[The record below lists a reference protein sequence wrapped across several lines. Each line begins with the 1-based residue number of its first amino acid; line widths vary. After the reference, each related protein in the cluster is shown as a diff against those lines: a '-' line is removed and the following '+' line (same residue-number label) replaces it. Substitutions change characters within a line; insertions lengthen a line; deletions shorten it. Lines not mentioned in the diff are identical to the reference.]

1 MQPSPMAFQS
11 ALAWAAQ
18 IRAREVSSVEA
29 LKFHLDRVER
39 HNESLNAIICLRA
52 EEAMRAAKQADSDL
66 ARGKSVG
73 PLHGVPMTVKESFDI
88 AGLPTTWGVPAHRG
102 NIAAA
107 NAAAVDR
114 LQAQGA
120 IIFGKTNVPVMLADW
135 QSFNPV
141 YGTTSNPWDLRRTPG
156 GSSGGAAAA
165 LAAGLTALE
174 LGSDIAAS
182 IRNPAHFCGL
192 FGHKPSFGVVPQ
204 TGHGVDRAD
213 VPLDLLVCG
222 PLARCA
228 EDLAV
233 ALDVLAA
240 PEPLDS
246 HLRIELP
253 PARFASLK
261 GVRVAVWATDPN
273 CEVDE
278 EVQSAVER
286 AACAAQEA
294 GAVVDCGAR
303 PFSDAS
309 RAHEI
314 YIQLLR
320 AATGPLLSD
329 ADHQA
334 LLAQAGTLDAAD
346 RDYGARNIRGVTQSH
361 RQWFEAHRARQRF
374 RAKWRDFFSHYDV
387 LLCPVSAT
395 AAFPHDQE
403 TPRLQRKLLV
413 NGHPQDYNDQMFWA
427 GLATLCYLPA
437 TVVPVK
443 HTAGGLPVG
452 VQIIGDFGED
462 RTTIAMAELL
472 AELTGGFV
480 PPAGYA

>member
-1 MQPSPMAFQS
+1 
-11 ALAWAAQ
+11 
-18 IRAREVSSVEA
+18 
-29 LKFHLDRVER
+29 
-39 HNESLNAIICLRA
+39 
-52 EEAMRAAKQADSDL
+52 
-66 ARGKSVG
+66 
-73 PLHGVPMTVKESFDI
+73 
-88 AGLPTTWGVPAHRG
+88 VPAHRG
-102 NIAAA
+102 NIATA
-107 NAAAVDR
+107 NAIAVDR

-141 YGTTSNPWDLRRTPG
+141 YGSTNNPWDLGRTPG

-204 TGHGVDRAD
+204 TGHGVGRAD

-228 EDLAV
+228 DDLAM
-233 ALDVLAA
+233 ALDVLVE
-240 PEPLDS
+240 PEPLDP
-246 HLRIELP
+246 HLRIELR

-261 GVRVAVWATDPN
+261 GVRVAVWDTDAN
-273 CEVDE
+273 CEVDG
-278 EVQSAVER
+278 EVRAGVHR
-286 AACAAQEA
+286 AACAAEEA
-294 GAVVDCGAR
+294 GAVVDWDAR
-303 PFSDAS
+303 PFLDAG

-329 ADHQA
+329 EEHSA
-334 LLAQAGTLDAAD
+334 LLAQASMLGDAD
-346 RDYGARNIRGVTQSH
+346 RGYGARNIRGVTQSH
-361 RQWFEAHRARQRF
+361 RHWYEAHRARQQF
-374 RAKWRDFFSHYDV
+374 RLKWRDFFSRYDV

-395 AAFPHDQE
+395 AAFPHNQE
-403 TPRLQRKLLV
+403 TPRLERKLLV

-443 HTAGGLPVG
+443 QTADGLPVG
-452 VQIIGDFGED
+452 VQIIGDIGED
-462 RTTIAMAELL
+462 RTTIAMAKLL
-472 AELTGGFV
+472 AELTGGFT